1 MMVILQP
8 ERMVRPPWDTNKGT
22 TMSAKPFMRA
32 LLGAALGIALVP
44 AAPAMAQVVK
54 YETGPKDRILQ
65 GAEVKA
71 GTDLFFLSGQL
82 ASPIDPKKSFMDV
95 KSVDDLGDTKT
106 QTISALA
113 KIKALLESKG
123 YTMADLVK
131 LTLFVAPD
139 PKTGK
144 MDFAGANE
152 GFLQFFR
159 TADNPSTVARSAFQV
174 AALAGP
180 FFLIEI
186 EATAAKK
193 K

>member
-1 MMVILQP
+1 
-8 ERMVRPPWDTNKGT
+8 
-22 TMSAKPFMRA
+22 MSAKPFVKA
-32 LLGAALGIALVP
+32 ALGAAIGLALLP
-44 AAPAMAQVVK
+44 AAPAMAQVMK
-54 YETGPKDRILQ
+54 YESSPTARILD

-82 ASPIDPKKSFMDV
+82 ASPIDPKKGFMDV

-106 QTISALA
+106 QTISALS

-131 LTLFVAPD
+131 LTLFVAAD

-144 MDFAGANE
+144 MDFAGANA
-152 GFLQFFR
+152 GFLEFFR
-159 TADNPSTVARSAFQV
+159 TPGNPSTVARSAFQV

-180 FFLIEI
+180 YFLIEI

>member
-1 MMVILQP
+1 
-8 ERMVRPPWDTNKGT
+8 
-22 TMSAKPFMRA
+22 MSARSLIRNLTATALPATGLTATVLSCA
-32 LLGAALGIALVP
+32 LLT
-44 AAPAMAQVVK
+44 AAPATAQVVK
-54 YETGPKDRILQ
+54 YPNPGFGLILQ

-82 ASPIDPKKSFMDV
+82 ASPIDPKKPVTAFE
-95 KSVDDLGDTKT
+95 DLGDTKT
-106 QTISALA
+106 QTISTLT
-113 KIKALLESKG
+113 KIKAILESKG

-131 LTLFVAPD
+131 LTLFVAAD

-152 GFLQFFR
+152 GFKQFFN
-159 TADNPSTVARSAFQV
+159 TTDNPTTVARSAFQV

-180 FFLIEI
+180 YYLIEI
-186 EATAAKK
+186 EAIAAKK

>member
-1 MMVILQP
+1 
-8 ERMVRPPWDTNKGT
+8 
-22 TMSAKPFMRA
+22 
-32 LLGAALGIALVP
+32 
-44 AAPAMAQVVK
+44 
-54 YETGPKDRILQ
+54 
-65 GAEVKA
+65 
-71 GTDLFFLSGQL
+71 
-82 ASPIDPKKSFMDV
+82 MDV

-106 QTISALA
+106 QTISALT
-113 KIKALLESKG
+113 KIKAMLESKG

-131 LTLFVAPD
+131 LTLFVAAD
-139 PKTGK
+139 PKLGK
-144 MDFAGANE
+144 MDFDGANA

-180 FFLIEI
+180 YFLIEI

>member
-1 MMVILQP
+1 
-8 ERMVRPPWDTNKGT
+8 
-22 TMSAKPFMRA
+22 MSAQPFKA
-32 LLGAALGIALVP
+32 LLGTAAAAALLT
-44 AAPAMAQVVK
+44 AAPAMAQVIK
-54 YETGPKDRILQ
+54 YESSAKSRILD

-82 ASPIDPKKSFMDV
+82 ASPIDPKKGFMDV

-106 QTISALA
+106 QTISALS
-113 KIKALLESKG
+113 KIKAMLESKG

-131 LTLFVAPD
+131 LTLFVAAD

-144 MDFAGANE
+144 MDFDGANA

-180 FFLIEI
+180 YFLIEI

>member
-1 MMVILQP
+1 
-8 ERMVRPPWDTNKGT
+8 
-22 TMSAKPFMRA
+22 MSAKPFMRA

-139 PKTGK
+139 PKTAK

>member
-1 MMVILQP
+1 MKTLNHFLIA
-8 ERMVRPPWDTNKGT
+8 
-22 TMSAKPFMRA
+22 SALTAA
-32 LLGAALGIALVP
+32 LLGAAP
-44 AAPAMAQVVK
+44 ASAQVTK
-54 YETGPKDRILQ
+54 YETSAKARILD

-71 GTDLFFLSGQL
+71 GTDLFFLSGQV
-82 ASPIDPKKSFMDV
+82 ASPIDPKKTFADV
-95 KSVDDLGDTKT
+95 KSFDDMGDTRT
-106 QTISALA
+106 QTISVLS
-113 KIKALLESKG
+113 KIKTLLESKG

-131 LTLFVAPD
+131 LTLFIAPD

-144 MDFAGANE
+144 LDFDGANA

-180 FFLIEI
+180 YFLIEI
-186 EATAAKK
+186 EGIAAKK